1 MVKRADSEGIV
12 PTDQSQQATMQS
24 PSPRTA
30 MVRAERTYFLVID
43 GQVSYPFELPTQG
56 EVVIGRASDAAIR
69 LDDTSASRHHA
80 RVDISDGEAWIVDLG
95 SRNGTRV
102 NGESVAEPRAL
113 LSGDVLTLCSATLIF
128 HREIGAS
135 TGRSALGTTQ
145 MRQRLLEET
154 DRSLAFHRP
163 VSLLCLQFSG
173 PTPSRP
179 AVLDSLGSVLRI
191 SDSVAWAGNGSLL
204 VLLPER
210 DATSASKDA
219 ERLLA
224 ALTSVVREVRIGVVS
239 CPRDGSDPD
248 ALLLACQS
256 AAQSSAQPGTQVA
269 VEDTA
274 VTVDLGDV
282 KILLVEPAMKKL
294 YALIERLAKAELPVL
309 IEGETGVGKELAAKA
324 LHHHSVRK
332 GRPLV
337 SLNCSAFTENLV
349 ESELFGHERG
359 AFSGAVTTKQGLIEA
374 AHTGTLFLDEIGE
387 MPLSVQA
394 KLLRVLET
402 QKVMRVGDVR
412 ERQIDVRIVAATN
425 RDLQAEI
432 TAGRF
437 RRDLYFRLSSARLSL
452 PPLRNRPRELP
463 VLARV
468 LLASACRKLSRDSI
482 AISDAAMHLLLG
494 HRWPGNVRELRNL
507 MDFVAATV
515 DGDTLLPWQI
525 EEQLQST
532 VPEEMPEPTHTVKP
546 SPQPQPES
554 VTPASFRPIDDEIRE
569 LERRRMME
577 ALVACGGVQIRAAAL
592 ISMPARTFT
601 TKMKQYKLSAKDSP

>member
-1 MVKRADSEGIV
+1 M
-12 PTDQSQQATMQS
+12 QA
-24 PSPRTA
+24 PPRSTA
-30 MVRAERTYFLVID
+30 QPVRPERNYLLVID
-43 GQVSYPFELPTQG
+43 GQVSYPFDLPSHG
-56 EVVIGRASDAAIR
+56 EVVIGRAPDAAIR

-80 RVDISDGEAWIVDLG
+80 RIDLSNGDAWVADLG

-102 NGESVAEPRAL
+102 NGEPVNAPTEL
-113 LSGDVLTLCSATLIF
+113 LSGDVIAICSSTLIF
-128 HREIGAS
+128 HRES
-135 TGRSALGTTQ
+135 TAPTERSALNTAQ
-145 MRQRLLEET
+145 LRQRLLEET
-154 DRSLAFHRP
+154 DRSLHFHRP
-163 VSLLCLQFSG
+163 VSLLCLNFSG
-173 PTPSRP
+173 SVPSRP
-179 AVLDSLGSVLRI
+179 AILDALLGQLRV
-191 SDSVAWAGNGSLL
+191 SDAVSWAGHANLL

-210 DATSASKDA
+210 DATAAASQA
-219 ERLLA
+219 EQLA
-224 ALTSVVREVRIGVVS
+224 RALASLGSELRIGTVS

-256 AAQSSAQPGTQVA
+256 SALAASRPGAMTIA

-274 VTVDLGDV
+274 TTVELGDQ

-309 IEGETGVGKELAAKA
+309 VEGETGVGKELAAKA
-324 LHHHSVRK
+324 LHHFSARK

-359 AFSGAVTTKQGLIEA
+359 AFSGAVSTKQGLIES

-387 MPLSVQA
+387 MPLGVQA

-402 QKVMRVGDVR
+402 QRVMRVGDVR
-412 ERQIDVRIVAATN
+412 ERQIDVRIIAATN

-463 VLARV
+463 VLARS
-468 LLASACRKLSRDSI
+468 LLASSCRKCNRPPLEIADST
-482 AISDAAMHLLLG
+482 MHQLLG

-515 DGDTLLPWQI
+515 DGETLLPWHI
-525 EEQLQST
+525 EEQLAST
-532 VPEEMPEPTHTVKP
+532 LPAETP
-546 SPQPQPES
+546 SPSEVKSTS
-554 VTPASFRPIDDEIRE
+554 VPVPAPPALPPVHFRPIEEELRE
-569 LERRRMME
+569 LERRRMTE
-577 ALVACGGVQIRAAAL
+577 ALAASGGVQVRAAEL
-592 ISMPARTFT
+592 ISMPVRTFT
-601 TKMKQYKLSAKDSP
+601 TKMKQYKLASKETP

>member
-1 MVKRADSEGIV
+1 MAHRADSGDGTAV
-12 PTDQSQQATMQS
+12 DNAQLATMQS
-24 PSPRTA
+24 SSPRAPTI
-30 MVRAERTYFLVID
+30 RSERTYFLVID
-43 GQVSYPFELPTQG
+43 GQVSYPFELPARG
-56 EVVIGRASDAAIR
+56 EVVIGRATDAALR

-80 RVDISDGEAWIVDLG
+80 RLDISDGDVWIVDLG

-102 NGESVAEPRAL
+102 NGDAVTEPRAL
-113 LSGDVLTLCSATLIF
+113 LSGDVVTLCSATLIF
-128 HREIGAS
+128 HREIGAP
-135 TGRSALGTTQ
+135 TGRAALSTAQ
-145 MRQRLLEET
+145 LRQRLVEET

-173 PTPSRP
+173 PVPSRP
-179 AVLDSLGSVLRI
+179 AILDALGAVLRV
-191 SDSVAWAGNGSLL
+191 SDSVSWASGGSLL

-210 DATSASKDA
+210 DVASASKET
-219 ERLLA
+219 ERILS
-224 ALTSVVREVRIGVVS
+224 ALSALVHEVRVGVVS

-248 ALLLACQS
+248 SLLLACQS
-256 AAQSSAQPGTQVA
+256 AAQSSTQPGAQVA

-274 VTVDLGDV
+274 QTLDLGDV
-282 KILLVEPAMKKL
+282 KVLLVEPAMKKL

-324 LHHHSVRK
+324 LHHQSARK

-359 AFSGAVTTKQGLIEA
+359 AFSGAVATKQGLIEA

-387 MPLSVQA
+387 MPLPVQA

-412 ERQIDVRIVAATN
+412 ERQVDVRIVAATN

-432 TAGRF
+432 AAGRF

-463 VLARV
+463 VLARA
-468 LLASACRKLSRDSI
+468 LLSSACRKLSRPPL
-482 AISDAAMHLLLG
+482 AISDATMHLLLG
-494 HRWPGNVRELRNL
+494 HRWPGNVRELRNV

-515 DGDTLLPWQI
+515 DDDTLQPWQI
-525 EEQLQST
+525 EEQLRST
-532 VPEEMPEPTHTVKP
+532 VPEEMPAPVPTVKAAGNTP
-546 SPQPQPES
+546 PDS
-554 VTPASFRPIDDEIRE
+554 VPPVHFRPIDEEVRA

-577 ALVACGGVQIRAAAL
+577 ALAACGGVQIRAAAL

-601 TKMKQYKLSAKDSP
+601 TKMKQYKLSSKDSP

>member
-1 MVKRADSEGIV
+1 ML
-12 PTDQSQQATMQS
+12 
-24 PSPRTA
+24 
-30 MVRAERTYFLVID
+30 F
-43 GQVSYPFELPTQG
+43 
-56 EVVIGRASDAAIR
+56 
-69 LDDTSASRHHA
+69 
-80 RVDISDGEAWIVDLG
+80 
-95 SRNGTRV
+95 
-102 NGESVAEPRAL
+102 
-113 LSGDVLTLCSATLIF
+113 
-128 HREIGAS
+128 
-135 TGRSALGTTQ
+135 RS
-145 MRQRLLEET
+145 
-154 DRSLAFHRP
+154 
-163 VSLLCLQFSG
+163 
-173 PTPSRP
+173 
-179 AVLDSLGSVLRI
+179 
-191 SDSVAWAGNGSLL
+191 
-204 VLLPER
+204 
-210 DATSASKDA
+210 
-219 ERLLA
+219 
-224 ALTSVVREVRIGVVS
+224 
-239 CPRDGSDPD
+239 
-248 ALLLACQS
+248 
-256 AAQSSAQPGTQVA
+256 
-269 VEDTA
+269 
-274 VTVDLGDV
+274 DLGDT

-324 LHHHSVRK
+324 LHHHSARRGK
-332 GRPLV
+332 PLV

-412 ERQIDVRIVAATN
+412 ERQVDVRIVAATN

-432 TAGRF
+432 AAGRF

-468 LLASACRKLSRDSI
+468 LLAGACRKLSRDSI

-532 VPEEMPEPTHTVKP
+532 VPSEMPEQPRTVKVT
-546 SPQPQPES
+546 SLPQTES
-554 VTPASFRPIDDEIRE
+554 VPPVHFRPIDDEIRE

-577 ALVACGGVQIRAAAL
+577 ALAACGGVQIRAAAL

>member
-1 MVKRADSEGIV
+1 MS
-12 PTDQSQQATMQS
+12 
-24 PSPRTA
+24 
-30 MVRAERTYFLVID
+30 
-43 GQVSYPFELPTQG
+43 
-56 EVVIGRASDAAIR
+56 
-69 LDDTSASRHHA
+69 
-80 RVDISDGEAWIVDLG
+80 
-95 SRNGTRV
+95 
-102 NGESVAEPRAL
+102 SVAP
-113 LSGDVLTLCSATLIF
+113 
-128 HREIGAS
+128 
-135 TGRSALGTTQ
+135 
-145 MRQRLLEET
+145 
-154 DRSLAFHRP
+154 
-163 VSLLCLQFSG
+163 
-173 PTPSRP
+173 
-179 AVLDSLGSVLRI
+179 
-191 SDSVAWAGNGSLL
+191 
-204 VLLPER
+204 
-210 DATSASKDA
+210 
-219 ERLLA
+219 
-224 ALTSVVREVRIGVVS
+224 EVRVGVVS

-248 ALLLACQS
+248 ALLLASQS
-256 AAQSSAQPGTQVA
+256 AAQSSSQPGTQVA

-274 VTVDLGDV
+274 LTVDLGDMR
-282 KILLVEPAMKKL
+282 ILLVEPAMKKL

-324 LHHHSVRK
+324 LHHHSARRGK
-332 GRPLV
+332 PLI

-412 ERQIDVRIVAATN
+412 ERQVDVRIVAATN

-432 TAGRF
+432 SAGRF

-507 MDFVAATV
+507 MDFVAATM

-532 VPEEMPEPTHTVKP
+532 VPEEMPQQPRTVKP
-546 SPQPQPES
+546 TSQHQTES
-554 VTPASFRPIDDEIRE
+554 ATPVHFRPIDDEIRE

-577 ALVACGGVQIRAAAL
+577 ALVACGGVQTRAAAL